1 MLQII
6 GVNDKGD
13 YIVST
18 TSGIGKTQMEL
29 EEIDMIM
36 AWQQAEQLTNSMQAI
51 GGIVRLAIT
60 GYMEVISKAVETLRE
75 CLEPLFHEWDR
86 QGKTVKEMLEEIHKI
101 FDSVGDS
108 EEEYRVKKEERV
120 QTSKAYTRG
129 RGKPRGQQGKTIKYK
144 PYELRVYGI

>member
-18 TSGIGKTQMEL
+18 TSGIGKTQMQL

-36 AWQQAEQLTNSMQAI
+36 AWQQAEQLTNSVLTI
-51 GGIVRLAIT
+51 GEIVRLVIT
-60 GYMEVISKAVETLRE
+60 GYMEVINKTVETLRE

-86 QGKTVKEMLEEIHKI
+86 QGKTVKEMFEEIRKI
-101 FDSVGDS
+101 FDSEGDS
-108 EEEYRVKKEERV
+108 EEEYRVKKEKRV
-120 QTSKAYTRG
+120 QTSKVYTRG
-129 RGKPRGQQGKTIKYK
+129 RGKPRGQQGKAIKYK